1 MIPEETRSNF
11 DWQYEDPEKLKA
23 LSRRGF
29 IGRIAGGLAAGT
41 ALLSLAGDAR
51 SKPPVPA
58 DEAPDPDD
66 VAYWNWVADQFLVR
80 EGVSYMNTGTRGPSP
95 APVHRAQIAAMEG
108 VNADYKSYT
117 SYVYNSDFRTKMR
130 AKMAKYIGCKP
141 NEVAFTNNTTEGMV
155 FGTFGI
161 DLEPGDE
168 IVTTNHDHSSGVQPI
183 NLRAVRQGTKT
194 VMIDLSSP
202 AYHPPDDPDAL
213 LKAFEA
219 AITPR
224 TKLLS
229 FCHVNY
235 GDGLVLPVKEIC
247 EMARARGIITLVDGA
262 QPPGMLDLNVH
273 DLGCDMYA
281 GPCHKWMLASMYTG
295 FFYVK
300 EDILDRVWPTLYSG
314 PVNGLTMYGQEP
326 MGAAKTYYE
335 EYLSGAAKFELRG
348 SANTPARVAIDAAL
362 DFHNMIGPAAI
373 ERRNRY
379 QAERV
384 ATALRNMDGVEVYSS
399 PDPRM
404 SAALVS
410 FKVNG
415 VNTRA
420 LNTMLWERHRIYIR
434 NVTHHEINWDANRT
448 SMHVMVTDAQ
458 TDQFIGA
465 IEEITKEKRL

>member
-1 MIPEETRSNF
+1 MITEETGFNF
-11 DWQYEDPEKLKA
+11 DPKFEDPDKLKA

-41 ALLSLAGDAR
+41 ALLSTAGKAR
-51 SKPPVPA
+51 AKPPMPE
-58 DEAPDPDD
+58 DHLPEPDD
-66 VAYWNWVADQFLVR
+66 VAYWNWVADQYIIR
-80 EGVSYMNTGTRGPSP
+80 DGVSYMNTGTRGPSP
-95 APVHRAQIAAMEG
+95 APVHRAQIAALEG
-108 VNADYKSYT
+108 ANTDYKSYT
-117 SYVYNSDFRTKMR
+117 SYVYNSDFRAQMR
-130 AKMAKYIGCKP
+130 EKMAKYIGCKS

-161 DLEPGDE
+161 DMEPGDE

-202 AYHPPDDPDAL
+202 EYHPPDSPDAL

-224 TKLLS
+224 TKMLS
-229 FCHVNY
+229 FCHINY

-247 EMARARGIITLVDGA
+247 EMARSKGIITLVDGA
-262 QPPGMLDLNVH
+262 QPPGMLDLNMH

-281 GPCHKWMLASMYTG
+281 GPCHKWMMASMYTG

-300 EDILDRVWPTLYSG
+300 EDILDQVWPTLYAG

-326 MGAAKTYYE
+326 TGFAKVFYE
-335 EYLSGAAKFELRG
+335 EYLAGASKFELRG
-348 SANTPARVAIDAAL
+348 SSNAPARVAIDAAL
-362 DFHNMIGPAAI
+362 DFHNMIGPAAV
-373 ERRNRY
+373 ESRNRY
-379 QAERV
+379 QATRV
-384 ATALRNMDGVEVYSS
+384 ANALRNMDGVDVYSS

-410 FKVNG
+410 FKVTG
-415 VNTRA
+415 VGTRDV
-420 LNTMLWERHRIYIR
+420 NDMLWDRHRIYIR
-434 NVTHHEINWDANRT
+434 NVTHDEINWDANRT

-465 IEEITKEKRL
+465 IEEIAKEKRL